1 MLSRMPTL
9 LDKIQASAAERL
21 TLPPGRKPVEELA
34 RYKQFLKVETHRLRI
49 LHRAGAGGLQVCRAR
64 AAVLDELIRHIFEA
78 VRAGAGDALDLRK
91 LPVSIVAIGGYGRGE
106 LNPFSDLDIMFLHH
120 GDQVTGNRA
129 RPQLSALVDGL
140 LYTLWDIGL
149 KVGHSVR
156 SVEDCVAEANRD
168 MQSKTALIEARLVA
182 GDEPLFKRLQSVV
195 LAKCVRGYE
204 DAYVAMRLEDQ
215 AERRAKHGNSA
226 CMQEPNLKNGSGGLR
241 DYQNL
246 MWMAFFKYR
255 ITSLADL
262 EQRGEIT
269 GGERRQL
276 ESAYDFILRARN
288 ELHYHTGRAADVLTR
303 NTQAAVAY
311 NLGYTSR
318 SPVKRIEAMMR
329 DLYNHLRNVD
339 IITRNV
345 EQRLALVRAP
355 SRMRAIRDLLVPRA
369 LRAREQV
376 VDGFRIAGGSI
387 HAVSPRVFRD
397 QPRRLMRVFLLAQ
410 QRGLALHPDLAAL
423 VRGQLALVDRA
434 FLADAHVHE
443 TFLEIL
449 SQRGSVAPVL
459 RAMHEVGL
467 LGKYLPEF
475 GRLTCLVQHE
485 FYHQYAADE
494 HTLMCVQKL
503 DEIASATQPP
513 SAQYAGLFN
522 DLPRPAVLYLAL
534 LLHDTGKSDSSGK
547 HELDSRRNAERVA
560 RRLKL
565 DGATTDTLCRVIEHH
580 LEMFNIS
587 QRRDLD
593 DPAVIRHFAALVGG
607 RETLDLLMLH
617 SYADS
622 LGTAEQLWNGFKD
635 SLLWTLYR
643 KTEELLSG
651 GTQFVR
657 AEERQRELL
666 LDEVRRLLPAT
677 IQPDEVD
684 AHFNALPPRYFQVH
698 TTREIAGDV
707 ARAHRFMHYQLAE
720 DDRALS
726 PVVSWRN
733 EPDRGAALVQIC
745 TWDRAGLFG
754 KITGAL
760 AAAGMNI
767 LNARIF
773 SRSDGIV
780 LDAFHVLDAG
790 TGRLPT
796 REAREQFEEYLRDAL
811 ERGRDL
817 GPLIA
822 KRETRRLYEALDRE
836 AIPTRI
842 RFDNE
847 ASDTRTVIDLE
858 TEDRVGLLY
867 VVSRTLAEL
876 GVDIS
881 LAKISTEKGAAVD
894 SFYVTELEGGKIEAP
909 ERLRFI
915 EQRLRAAIA
924 QMGG

>member
-1 MLSRMPTL
+1 
-9 LDKIQASAAERL
+9 
-21 TLPPGRKPVEELA
+21 
-34 RYKQFLKVETHRLRI
+34 
-49 LHRAGAGGLQVCRAR
+49 
-64 AAVLDELIRHIFEA
+64 
-78 VRAGAGDALDLRK
+78 
-91 LPVSIVAIGGYGRGE
+91 
-106 LNPFSDLDIMFLHH
+106 
-120 GDQVTGNRA
+120 
-129 RPQLSALVDGL
+129 
-140 LYTLWDIGL
+140 
-149 KVGHSVR
+149 
-156 SVEDCVAEANRD
+156 
-168 MQSKTALIEARLVA
+168 
-182 GDEPLFKRLQSVV
+182 
-195 LAKCVRGYE
+195 
-204 DAYVAMRLEDQ
+204 
-215 AERRAKHGNSA
+215 
-226 CMQEPNLKNGSGGLR
+226 
-241 DYQNL
+241 
-246 MWMAFFKYR
+246 
-255 ITSLADL
+255 
-262 EQRGEIT
+262 
-269 GGERRQL
+269 
-276 ESAYDFILRARN
+276 
-288 ELHYHTGRAADVLTR
+288 
-303 NTQAAVAY
+303 
-311 NLGYTSR
+311 
-318 SPVKRIEAMMR
+318 
-329 DLYNHLRNVD
+329 
-339 IITRNV
+339 
-345 EQRLALVRAP
+345 
-355 SRMRAIRDLLVPRA
+355 
-369 LRAREQV
+369 
-376 VDGFRIAGGSI
+376 
-387 HAVSPRVFRD
+387 
-397 QPRRLMRVFLLAQ
+397 
-410 QRGLALHPDLAAL
+410 
-423 VRGQLALVDRA
+423 
-434 FLADAHVHE
+434 VHE

-467 LGKYLPEF
+467 LGKYMPEF

-494 HTLMCVQKL
+494 HTLMCLQKL
-503 DEIASATQPP
+503 DEIAGATEPP
-513 SAQYAGLFN
+513 SDRYAPLFN
-522 DLPRPAVLYLAL
+522 GLPRPAVLYLAL
-534 LLHDTGKSDSSGK
+534 LLHDTGKSEKSGH
-547 HELDSRRNAERVA
+547 HEHDSRRNAVRVA

-565 DGATTDTLCRVIEHH
+565 DGATTDMLCRVIEHH

-593 DPAVIRHFAALVGG
+593 DPAVIRHFAALVGA

-635 SLLWTLYR
+635 SLIWTLYR
-643 KTEELLSG
+643 KTEECLSG

-666 LDEVRRLLPAT
+666 LEEVQRMLPAT
-677 IQPDEVD
+677 IQPDELE
-684 AHFNALPPRYFQVH
+684 AHFNALPARYFHVH

-707 ARAHRFMHYQLAE
+707 ARAHRFMHFQIAE

-780 LDAFHVLDAG
+780 LDAFHVLDAA

-796 REAREQFEEYLRDAL
+796 REAREQFEEYLREAL
-811 ERGRDL
+811 EQGRDL

-858 TEDRVGLLY
+858 TEDCVGLLY
-867 VVSRTLAEL
+867 VISRTLADL

>member
-1 MLSRMPTL
+1 MLVAVPML
-9 LDKIQASAAERL
+9 LKKIKASAAERL
-21 TLPPGRKPVEELA
+21 PLPPGRKPVEELA

-49 LHRAGAGGLQVCRAR
+49 LHRGGAGGQRICRAR

-78 VRAGAGDALDLRK
+78 VRASSEGDLDLRK
-91 LPVSIVAIGGYGRGE
+91 VPMAIVAIGGYGRGE
-106 LNPFSDLDIMFLHH
+106 LNPFSDLDIMCLYG
-120 GDQVTGNRA
+120 GDLVAGNRA

-168 MQSKTALIEARLVA
+168 MQSKTSLIEARCVA
-182 GDEPLFKRLQSVV
+182 GDQAMFTRLQAVV

-204 DAYVAMRLEDQ
+204 DSYVAMRLADQ
-215 AERRAKHGNSA
+215 AERRAKYGNSA
-226 CMQEPNLKNGSGGLR
+226 CMQEPNLKNGCGGLR

-246 MWMAFFKYR
+246 LWMAFFKYR

-262 EQRGEIT
+262 EAKGHLT
-269 GGERRQL
+269 DGDRRQL
-276 ESAYDFILRARN
+276 EAAYDFLLRARS

-303 NTQAAVAY
+303 NVQAAVAY

-318 SPVKRIEAMMR
+318 SPVKRIEALMR
-329 DLYNHLRNVD
+329 DLYTHMRHVD

-345 EQRLALVRAP
+345 EQRLALVHAP
-355 SRMRAIRDLLVPRA
+355 SRMRAIRDLIVPKV
-369 LRAREQV
+369 LREKEQV
-376 VDGFRIAGGSI
+376 VDGFRIVAGAI
-387 HAVSPRVFRD
+387 HPTSSRVFRD

-410 QRGLALHPDLAAL
+410 QRGLALHPDLTAL
-423 VRGQLALVDRA
+423 IRAQLALVDRA
-434 FLADAHVHE
+434 FLADEHVHG

-449 SQRGSVAPVL
+449 GQRGSVAPVL
-459 RAMHEVGL
+459 RVMHEVGL

-494 HTLMCVQKL
+494 HTLMCIVKL
-503 DEIASATQPP
+503 DQIARATEPP
-513 SAQYAGLFN
+513 SAQYAEVFQTIA
-522 DLPRPAVLYLAL
+522 RPAVLYLAL
-534 LLHDTGKSDSSGK
+534 LLHDTGKSDSSGH
-547 HELDSRRNAERVA
+547 HEVDSRRNAERVA

-565 DGATTDTLCRVIEHH
+565 DGATTDTLCRLIEHH

-593 DPAVIRHFAALVGG
+593 DPAVIRAFAGVVGG

-635 SLLWTLYR
+635 SLLWALYR
-643 KTEELLSG
+643 KTAECLGG

-666 LDEVRRLLPAT
+666 LDEVRGQLPAT
-677 IQPDEVD
+677 IQRDELE
-684 AHFNALPPRYFQVH
+684 AHFNSLPPRYFQVH

-745 TWDRAGLFG
+745 TWDHAGLFS

-760 AAAGMNI
+760 AAAGLNI
-767 LNARIF
+767 LSARIF

-780 LDAFHVLDAG
+780 LDSFHVIDAA
-790 TGRLPT
+790 TGRVPT
-796 REAREQFEEYLRDAL
+796 REAREEFEGFLGDCL

-817 GPLIA
+817 APLIA
-822 KRETRRLYEALDRE
+822 RRETRALYQALDRE

-842 RFDNE
+842 RFDNA

-867 VVSRTLAEL
+867 TISRTLADL

-894 SFYVTELEGGKIEAP
+894 SFYVTEVEAGKIEAP

-915 EQRLRAAIA
+915 EGRLRAAIDGLA
-924 QMGG
+924 T